1 MFKFLQS
8 IIICAALVL
17 SASVVADTLPLF
29 IELCILGIAVLAAYV
44 AYKLEDVKWEERAL
58 PALFFSEAGAL
69 EPWNKDSIF
78 YKKKI
83 KGRKAARILSIIKKG
98 VRPQGRQQTKQS
110 INKIYCCIMF

>member
-44 AYKLEDVKWEERAL
+44 AYKLEDVK
-58 PALFFSEAGAL
+58 
-69 EPWNKDSIF
+69 
-78 YKKKI
+78 
-83 KGRKAARILSIIKKG
+83 
-98 VRPQGRQQTKQS
+98 
-110 INKIYCCIMF
+110 

>member
-8 IIICAALVL
+8 LIICAALVL

-78 YKKKI
+78 YKKKKI
-83 KGRKAARILSIIKKG
+83 KGRKAARILSLIKKSK
-98 VRPQGRQQTKQS
+98 RPQGRQQTNQTTKQP
-110 INKIYCCIMF
+110 IHE

>member
-29 IELCILGIAVLAAYV
+29 IELCILGIAVLAAYA

-69 EPWNKDSIF
+69 ELGNKDSLS
-78 YKKKI
+78 YKKEV
-83 KGRKAARILSIIKKG
+83 KGRKAARIFSLIKKEVKG
-98 VRPQGRQQTKQS
+98 RKAARPPAKKTIHK
-110 INKIYCCIMF
+110 